1 MHVVRHGLET
11 LAHPHMRYCMIHHM
25 HEWRLVDFLLNLSAL
40 IRICLIHFDEKR
52 QETAHIAVYPVT
64 HLWLRAT

>member
-1 MHVVRHGLET
+1 MLYATALKLWLIRICATVL
-11 LAHPHMRYCMIHHM
+11 IHHM

-40 IRICLIHFDEKR
+40 IRIRLIHFDEKR
-52 QETAHIAVYPVT
+52 QETAHIAAYPVT

>member
-1 MHVVRHGLET
+1 
-11 LAHPHMRYCMIHHM
+11 MIHHM

-52 QETAHIAVYPVT
+52 QETAHIAAYPVT